1 MGIKKWSYW
10 LLPGIL
16 AAGIIGTGYWG
27 YSEYLVRQNLQNR
40 AESQYQ
46 RAFHEL
52 SWHVDTISGQLAQ
65 ILVSRSKEQ
74 GVIGLATLWRQ
85 VFAAQANLGEL
96 PLAFMPLN
104 KTEKF
109 LADTGDISYSLLSRI
124 AQGAEG
130 LNEKDNNIIEQLY
143 DRSKGLREDMSK
155 LSAEVLNKELSWTQV
170 EVAAL
175 QSNRELEDNT
185 ILDGFNLMERKMEE
199 YPEIEL
205 DEGFAQVRPD
215 VKVVRS
221 NQNITLDNAQR
232 IAHNW
237 WYPKDD
243 KHESKLVYEGIGDIP
258 TYGLEFAPLK
268 GEESPLYLDISK
280 LDGTVIWA
288 MKPKNI
294 SQASV
299 NTSTGET
306 KAQEFLAAHGFGE
319 MALIN
324 VEQYDNTG
332 IYTFVPKQGEILL
345 YPDQVKI
352 QIALDDGEIIGYEGT
367 PYYMFHKERNISR
380 PKIDQE
386 QIKQQIS
393 SFLKTDLIRP
403 AVISNT
409 WGKEV
414 LTWEVRGSF
423 ADEKFVIFYNA
434 DSGSE
439 EQITRITPPPKFEF
453 SVSG

>member
-1 MGIKKWSYW
+1 MGIRKWSYW
-10 LLPGIL
+10 VLTGVLT
-16 AAGIIGTGYWG
+16 AGVIGTGYWG
-27 YSEYLVRQNLQNR
+27 YGEYLARQNLQNR
-40 AESQYQ
+40 AEGQYQ

-65 ILVSRSKEQ
+65 ILVSKSKEQ

-124 AQGAEG
+124 AQGMEG
-130 LNEKDNNIIEQLY
+130 MNEKDNKIIEQLY

-155 LSAEVLNKELSWTQV
+155 LSADILNKELSWTQV

-175 QSNRELEDNT
+175 QTNRQLEDNT
-185 ILDGFNLMERKMEE
+185 ILDGFDLMERKMEE

-215 VKVVRS
+215 VKIVRS
-221 NQNITLDNAQR
+221 NQNITLDNAQT
-232 IAHNW
+232 IAHDW
-237 WYPKDD
+237 WYSRED
-243 KHESKLVYEGIGDIP
+243 KHQSKLAYEGVGDIP
-258 TYGLEFAPLK
+258 TYGLEF
-268 GEESPLYLDISK
+268 SPIKDEDSPVYLDVSK
-280 LDGTVIWA
+280 LDGSVLWV

-294 SQASV
+294 SQASI

-306 KAQEFLAAHGFGE
+306 KAQEFLAAHGFKE

-332 IYTFVPKQGEILL
+332 IYTFVPRQGEVLL
-345 YPDQVKI
+345 YPDQVKV
-352 QIALDDGEIIGYEGT
+352 QVALDDGEIIGYEGT
-367 PYYMFHKERNISR
+367 PYYMYHKERNLTQ
-380 PKIDQE
+380 PKINEE
-386 QIKQQIS
+386 QLKNQIS
-393 SFLKTDLIRP
+393 AYLKTDIIRP
-403 AVISNT
+403 AIISNT
-409 WGKEV
+409 WGKEIM
-414 LTWEVRGSF
+414 TWEVRGSF
-423 ADEKFVIFYNA
+423 ENEKFVIFYNA

-439 EQITRITPPPKFEF
+439 EQITRLTPPPKFEF
-453 SVSG
+453 SLNG